1 MLNRRHLLQAGQGA
15 ALAALLPTGALAQD
29 TVTLPFEGGVRALVR
44 YPQKRPLLGLT
55 ARPPQLETPFSVFDE
70 GPLTANDAFF
80 VRYHLAGSP
89 PEIDAEAWRLEIG
102 GLVERPFSLSIA
114 NLKRDFAPVELVAVL
129 QCSGNSRGF
138 STPRVGGGQSGNGN
152 MGAARWRGVPLKAI
166 LERAGV
172 RSGAVQ
178 VAFHG
183 ADTPPAESIPDFVK
197 ALEVAHALDGE
208 VMLAYAMNGED
219 LPVLNGHPLRLV
231 VPGWYGT
238 YWMKHLTGVTVL
250 DAPSDSYWMKTAYR
264 IPDTECACVPVGTA
278 PAATVPI
285 NKLNVRSF
293 LTNLWFG
300 GIKLAHLRTGFNSV
314 NYGAKIT
321 FLDDQTTSAA
331 GQLGMDTATGRL
343 QVFIGGANRSVP
355 GAHEVVGTDGANA
368 MAADLSLGSNQITD
382 LAPATLSTDAPTWG
396 QVTDFVVAAVDALEW
411 ADGVT
416 VATTE

>member
-1 MLNRRHLLQAGQGA
+1 MLNRRRLLQAGQGA
-15 ALAALLPTGALAQD
+15 ALAALLPGSVGAQD
-29 TVTLPFEGGVRALVR
+29 TVTLPFEGGVRPLVR

-89 PEIDAEAWRLEIG
+89 PEIDAEAWRLEVG
-102 GLVERPFSLSIA
+102 GLVERPLSLSIA
-114 NLKRDFAPVELVAVL
+114 DLKRDFTPVELVAVL

-152 MGAARWRGVPLKAI
+152 MGAARWRGAPLKAI

-264 IPDTECACVPVGTA
+264 IPDTDCACVPVGTA

-293 LTNLWFG
+293 LTNL
-300 GIKLAHLRTGFNSV
+300 AP
-314 NYGAKIT
+314 GARV
-321 FLDDQTTSAA
+321 AA
-331 GQLGMDTATGRL
+331 GRPVELRGLAFDGGAGIRSVEVSTDGGRSWTPARLGQDLGRYAFRPWTASATLPAGAHVL
-343 QVFIGGANRSVP
+343 QVRAVNNDGKGQPAEALWNPAGYMRNVIESVP
-355 GAHEVVGTDGANA
+355 VT
-368 MAADLSLGSNQITD
+368 AA
-382 LAPATLSTDAPTWG
+382 
-396 QVTDFVVAAVDALEW
+396 
-411 ADGVT
+411 
-416 VATTE
+416 